1 MTQTE
6 KNIWIRLASGTAKGP
21 FPASKVR
28 DAYRVGND
36 GDPHLR
42 RISRLPSALA
52 RVGSRRVV

>member
-28 DAYRVGND
+28 DAYRVGKVPIDSFLSASED
-36 GDPHLR
+36 GAWKPV
-42 RISRLPSALA
+42 AA
-52 RVGSRRVV
+52 CFRV